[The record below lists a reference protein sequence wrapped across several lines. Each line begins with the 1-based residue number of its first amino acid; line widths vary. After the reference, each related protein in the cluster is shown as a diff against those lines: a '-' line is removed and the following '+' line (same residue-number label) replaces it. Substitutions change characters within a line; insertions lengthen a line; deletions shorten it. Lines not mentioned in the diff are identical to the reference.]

1 MSSLDV
7 VSRDGNVMSVRLK
20 GVPLQYA
27 NAIRRICLNGVPV
40 FAVDTVDIIENTSV
54 LADEGL
60 AHRLGLVPLRT
71 DLERYAEPSKC
82 SCGTQ
87 EGCSNCRVRFVL
99 DSGDTE
105 QTRTVLSG
113 EIKSEDPDIVPIS
126 ADVPIIELA
135 PGQKVKAEAYARL
148 GRGSDHA
155 KWNAANVATL
165 TDGKGEEKILTV
177 ETTGALD
184 PEGLVK
190 AAVDELASR
199 LAVLKAAVAE
209 AS

>member
-7 VSRDGNVMSVRLK
+7 TEKDGNRMSVRM
-20 GVPLQYA
+20 GDMPLQYA

-40 FAVDTVDIIENTSV
+40 FAVDTVDVIENTSV

-71 DLERYAEPSKC
+71 DLERYAEPSAC
-82 SCGTQ
+82 SCENS

-99 DSGDTE
+99 DSGKAD
-105 QTRTVLSG
+105 QTRTVVSG

-126 ADVPIIELA
+126 ADVPIIDLA
-135 PGQKVKAEAYARL
+135 PGQRVKVEAYARL

-155 KWNAANVATL
+155 KWNSANVATL
-165 TDGKGEEKILTV
+165 TETEGGGRLLTV

-184 PEGLVK
+184 PESLVR
-190 AAVDELASR
+190 AAVDELSGR
-199 LAVLKAAVAE
+199 LAGLKAAVAE
-209 AS
+209 AG